1 MLCHTA
7 PHLKRLHLSYAT
19 GITDLVSG
27 PLQKLR
33 LLEDLWLD
41 GTQITDAALV
51 PLQNLTLLTELG
63 LASTKGITDAAFKH
77 LPQRHP
83 LLKRLELGHTSIT
96 DVGVGYL
103 QPCRNLKTL
112 HLNHTDITNVALQHL

>member
-1 MLCHTA
+1 MDLYLYCVCLGVCPDQAAAWEVLTRRH
-7 PHLKRLHLSYAT
+7 RQ
-19 GITDLVSG
+19 LVSSLI
-27 PLQKLR
+27 PQDKL
-33 LLEDLWLD
+33 DS
-41 GTQITDAALV
+41 A
-51 PLQNLTLLTELG
+51 ELG
-63 LASTKGITDAAFKH
+63 LVSTKGITDAAFKH